1 MTTLTTSD
9 LITIA
14 RAAFE
19 ARGLDFDALPQSIA
33 MSFAGDVVLTGV
45 DGGDTFEPHDEC
57 VRLCATSEL
66 DPDLR
71 SQLWTAATEH
81 EYGILELT

>member
-9 LITIA
+9 LIARA

-19 ARGLDFDALPQSIA
+19 ARGLDFDELPQSIA

-45 DGGDTFEPHDEC
+45 DGGDTHEPHDEC
-57 VRLCATSEL
+57 LRLCGTSEL
-66 DPDLR
+66 EIELQNR
-71 SQLWTAATEH
+71 LWTAATEH

>member
-33 MSFAGDVVLTGV
+33 MSYSGDVVLTGV
-45 DGGDTFEPHDEC
+45 DGGDTHEPHDEC
-57 VRLCATSEL
+57 VRLCGTSEL
-66 DPDLR
+66 ETELQNR
-71 SQLWTAATEH
+71 LWTAATEH